1 MIISSLYIN
10 NNVNP
15 CQRGIRWI
23 ALKDLLLKESLTFR
37 SFCSITFW
45 KFRSWWRNLQSSY
58 SATGTLNLWVQT
70 AWVPWSQ
77 PRGVPGFSQLCLPH
91 MDLTEGFPASI
102 LLQVTV
108 AAITNKYN
116 TPTIQP
122 MESLFL
128 PHLRV
133 QQGVSGQHIYG
144 YTIYHLHDNSRIQVD
159 RGSAITGVFQVNP
172 PLSIPFSQPEMK
184 SIWRSICEFLYSR
197 PGSSHCTYMSLQSQ
211 VGFPEASPEV
221 KICL

>member
-1 MIISSLYIN
+1 MDCFEGPSFERIPDIQEFLQHYLLEIQVLVEEPTIFLFCNRYFELMGPNCLGSLEPTQGCTWIFSIVSS
-10 NNVNP
+10 
-15 CQRGIRWI
+15 
-23 ALKDLLLKESLTFR
+23 
-37 SFCSITFW
+37 
-45 KFRSWWRNLQSSY
+45 
-58 SATGTLNLWVQT
+58 
-70 AWVPWSQ
+70 
-77 PRGVPGFSQLCLPH
+77 PH
-91 MDLTEGFPASI
+91 GPPDGFPASI

-159 RGSAITGVFQVNP
+159 RGSAITGVFQVDP

-184 SIWRSICEFLYSR
+184 SIWRSICKFLYSR
-197 PGSSHCTYMSLQSQ
+197 PGSSHCTYMTSESQ